1 MLTTDPLQYSQVL
14 KDKTIM
20 PSQNLGKQDFL
31 NLLMT
36 QMRHQDPLNVQ
47 QDKEFISQMAQFS
60 TLEQTT
66 NLSLAMENLAG
77 FQQLTQGAALIGKEV
92 EALIPGTETEEARVL
107 KGKIEETRLVD
118 GQIQL
123 VIGDETI
130 DFKQITSIRE
140 AEGGN

>member
-1 MLTTDPLQYSQVL
+1 MLTTDPLQYGQVL
-14 KDKTIM
+14 RDKSVM
-20 PSQNLGKQDFL
+20 PTQNLGKQDFL

-36 QMRHQDPLNVQ
+36 QLRHQDPLNVQ
-47 QDKEFISQMAQFS
+47 QDKEFIAQMAQFS

-92 EALIPGTETEEARVL
+92 EAYVPGTETEDPRTI
-107 KGKIEETRLVD
+107 KGTIDETRLVD
-118 GQIQL
+118 GSIQL

-130 DFKQITSIRE
+130 DYRQITSIRD
-140 AEGGN
+140 GGN

>member
-1 MLTTDPLQYSQVL
+1 
-14 KDKTIM
+14 M

>member
-1 MLTTDPLQYSQVL
+1 
-14 KDKTIM
+14 M

-92 EALIPGTETEEARVL
+92 EALIPGTETQEARVL